1 MRAAARR
8 LLDVRRMRRTER
20 IAVDL
25 AVTWTRGGRTLECR
39 ANDVNAHGM
48 FIRTSELV
56 EPGSLM
62 HLAVTLPDHTID
74 MYVTAR
80 FVGRTI
86 SGQGIG
92 CEIFLIDDASQG
104 HWIAYYEDL
113 VASVARQRELAAA
126 AR

>member
-1 MRAAARR
+1 
-8 LLDVRRMRRTER
+8 MRRTER

-25 AVTWTRGGRTLECR
+25 AVTWTRGGRTISCR

-48 FIRTSELV
+48 FIVSDEIV

-62 HLAVTLPDHTID
+62 HVAVTLPKHTID

-80 FVGRTI
+80 FVGRTQ

-92 CEIFLIDDASQG
+92 CEIFLIDDVSQC

-113 VASVARQRELAAA
+113 VASVARSRQVAAAA